1 MNNIKSLDIFPDEE
15 TFQQIYSE
23 CLENEPLATETIT
36 PSQEDLDRLFEKY
49 ITAIQAQTFRYAY
62 RCGYQKGINLSSN

>member
-1 MNNIKSLDIFPDEE
+1 MNNIRSTDIFPDEE

-23 CLENEPLATETIT
+23 CLENEPMTDEPIT
-36 PSQEDLDRLFEKY
+36 PSYEDLDRLFEKH